1 MDNHFHFKHMLLKRY
16 FDRGEMMINWKVRFK
31 NRNWVIA
38 FISQLFI
45 VAELILTGLHYLGIT
60 NFQLTHVFKDWVITL
75 VNAIFVLLGMLGII
89 QDPTTKGISDSSRA
103 MKYKE
108 PN

>member
-1 MDNHFHFKHMLLKRY
+1 
-16 FDRGEMMINWKVRFK
+16 MINWKVRFK

-45 VAELILTGLHYLGIT
+45 VAQMILGGLNSMGIT
-60 NFQLTHVFKDWVITL
+60 NFQLSDALQDWVITL
-75 VNAIFVLLGMLGII
+75 ANAVFVLLSLLGIV
-89 QDPTTKGISDSSRA
+89 QDPTTKGYGDSTRA
-103 MKYKE
+103 LNYKD